1 MKSESL
7 GKLALALSKAQSK
20 ITGALTDS
28 SNPFFKSKYAD
39 LASVMDAIRL
49 PFADNE
55 LAVTQLVEEKEGKH
69 FLITMLLHS
78 SGEYVT
84 STYPLVIKDLNNP
97 QSIGS
102 VVTYARRYTLAAIA
116 GVAQVDDDGEAA
128 NNRIHEKPVEKTVDK
143 KPLINYAPKPTSHIE
158 ILADPK
164 LEKVVTE
171 AQLKRMYAIQQKSKL
186 SPEQISQMIK
196 LRFNKSSSKDLTM
209 AEYDEVIS
217 TIEASIE
224 S

>member
-1 MKSESL
+1 MGFVLNKSETI
-7 GKLALALSKAQSK
+7 GKLALALAKAQAE

-39 LASVMDAIRL
+39 LASVMDAIRI
-49 PFADNE
+49 PFSKNE
-55 LAVTQLVEEKEGKH
+55 LAVTQLVDEKDGKH
-69 FLITMLLHS
+69 FLITMLIHS

-128 NNRIHEKPVEKTVDK
+128 LGRTHEKLP
-143 KPLINYAPKPTSHIE
+143 NHAPKATNHIAIE
-158 ILADPK
+158 ANPK
-164 LEKVVTE
+164 LALLVTE
-171 AQLKRMYAIQQKSKL
+171 AQLKRLYAIQQKSKM
-186 SPEQISQMIK
+186 SQDDVINFIK
-196 LRFNKSSSKDLTM
+196 TNFQKNNSKELTM
-209 AEYDEVIS
+209 SEYDALIKALE
-217 TIEASIE
+217 TF
-224 S
+224 